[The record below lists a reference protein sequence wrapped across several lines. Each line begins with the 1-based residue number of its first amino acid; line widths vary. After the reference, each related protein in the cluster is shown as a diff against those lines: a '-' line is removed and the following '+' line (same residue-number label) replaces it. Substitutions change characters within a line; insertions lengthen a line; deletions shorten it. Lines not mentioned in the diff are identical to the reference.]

1 MKQTHALVVDD
12 EPEAAEVIQLL
23 LQSAG
28 ATADVC
34 YSAAESLERV
44 PRGQYDIVFTDL
56 TMSGL
61 DGLELCRRFAANQP
75 DVPVIVITGNASLD
89 AAVQALRVGA
99 FDFLTKPVD
108 PDLLAHVTQRAVNHR
123 RLRAEVKQLQQRVA
137 NIASPPS
144 LVAGSSTMRRVLDM
158 VDRVAVTDATVLITG
173 ESGTGKELIARTLHE
188 RSARRG
194 RPFVAVNCAAIPQH
208 LIESELFGHAKG
220 AFTDARN
227 ARNGLFV
234 EADGGTL
241 FLDEIGEMPL
251 EMQAKLLRALQER
264 AVRPVGSNQEI
275 PFNARILAATNRDLE
290 TEIAERRFRE
300 DLFYRIAVVVLEL
313 PPLRDRAGDVPL
325 MAQRFVQRF
334 AERHGKNVVG
344 ISPQALQAILWYN
357 WPGNVRE
364 LENCIERA
372 VALAAFDHLTPDDL
386 PARVRSYQPEQ
397 FVIEADRSEDLI
409 TLAELERRYTARV
422 MKAVNGNKSKA
433 ARVLGIDRRTLYR
446 MFDRE
451 QQGGSNSAPT
461 SDLPEP
467 GR

>member
-1 MKQTHALVVDD
+1 M
-12 EPEAAEVIQLL
+12 
-23 LQSAG
+23 
-28 ATADVC
+28 
-34 YSAAESLERV
+34 
-44 PRGQYDIVFTDL
+44 
-56 TMSGL
+56 
-61 DGLELCRRFAANQP
+61 
-75 DVPVIVITGNASLD
+75 
-89 AAVQALRVGA
+89 
-99 FDFLTKPVD
+99 
-108 PDLLAHVTQRAVNHR
+108 
-123 RLRAEVKQLQQRVA
+123 
-137 NIASPPS
+137 
-144 LVAGSSTMRRVLDM
+144 
-158 VDRVAVTDATVLITG
+158 
-173 ESGTGKELIARTLHE
+173 
-188 RSARRG
+188 
-194 RPFVAVNCAAIPQH
+194 
-208 LIESELFGHAKG
+208 
-220 AFTDARN
+220 
-227 ARNGLFV
+227 
-234 EADGGTL
+234 
-241 FLDEIGEMPL
+241 
-251 EMQAKLLRALQER
+251 
-264 AVRPVGSNQEI
+264 
-275 PFNARILAATNRDLE
+275 
-290 TEIAERRFRE
+290 
-300 DLFYRIAVVVLEL
+300 VVLEL

-344 ISPQALQAILWYN
+344 LSPQALQAILWYN